1 MKNIQMNHAQK
12 GFTLIELMIV
22 VAIIG
27 ILAAIAIPQY
37 QDYISRT
44 QVSRVVGE
52 ISALKTAMEEE
63 LMRGDA
69 PDTVDTTVAPVPA
82 NAAAELGW
90 TGSDLLATALG
101 INIPANGTGTVVAT
115 MDGNV
120 SSGINGTTVT
130 LTRTA
135 DGVWSCAVDGS
146 SASAFKESFA
156 PAGCPDRKS
165 VV

>member
-1 MKNIQMNHAQK
+1 MKNIQVNHAQK

-52 ISALKTAMEEE
+52 VSALKTAMEEE

-69 PDTVDTTVAPVPA
+69 PNAVDTTVAPVPA
-82 NAAAELGW
+82 SAAAELGW
-90 TGSDLLATALG
+90 TGSDLLTTALA
-101 INIPANGTGTVVAT
+101 INIPDTGVGTVVAT
-115 MDGNV
+115 LDGNV
-120 SSGINGTTVT
+120 SSGLKGTTVT
-130 LTRTA
+130 LNRTA
-135 DGVWSCAVDGS
+135 DGVWTCAVDGS
-146 SASAFKESFA
+146 TATAFKESFA
-156 PAGCPDRKS
+156 PAGCPAS
-165 VV
+165 